1 MKAIRRS
8 LAVLLGGAT
17 LVALSCREPAPL
29 AVDPLPDL
37 VPPPTGLL
45 QCSPLPADS
54 VTQTIGPAGGVLQVG
69 PHSLTVPAGA
79 LDSAGA
85 ITAGGPPGTGDQG
98 NIPPEG
104 PPFPHPPPPTLSY

>member
-1 MKAIRRS
+1 MKAIRRL
-8 LAVLLGGAT
+8 LAVLLGGAM

-79 LDSAGA
+79 LDSAGPLP
-85 ITAGGPPGTGDQG
+85 AGAPPAPGDTVDL
-98 NIPPEG
+98 P
-104 PPFPHPPPPTLSY
+104 